1 MAWQHGFELRQCRR
15 CPIVIAHQTPP
26 IARPGLNFAESPS
39 QRFKPLSSFTFE
51 LRQDVEPGHF
61 DLKPSTHI
69 RWGIE
74 LAKQVLA
81 SIHPTPRL
89 ATHSCQNPFSA

>member
-26 IARPGLNFAESPS
+26 IASPGLNFAESPS
-39 QRFKPLSSFTFE
+39 QRFKPLFSFAFE
-51 LRQDVEPGHF
+51 LRQYVEPGHF
-61 DLKPSTHI
+61 DLKSPPNI

-74 LAKQVLA
+74 LAQQMLA
-81 SIHPTPRL
+81 SIHHAP
-89 ATHSCQNPFSA
+89 